1 LEKGKVHPEEVVG
14 VKKIYNK
21 LEALNDEVRKGAE
34 VCFPMLPW
42 LCGKNTRV
50 FQCSLYC
57 LCVWQAVG

>member
-34 VCFPMLPW
+34 VCFSMLLGQIYTLPTT
-42 LCGKNTRV
+42 L
-50 FQCSLYC
+50 LDPY
-57 LCVWQAVG
+57 L